1 MSNGVYAWSHGTG
14 GVHFHRLAEPIRG
27 VRLHGI
33 KADTGNR
40 LSDLIQEEY
49 ETIVVHMLHDPDAS
63 EAWEKL
69 AAYQRNRM
77 VFDCDDA
84 MWDPDWRPFRNA
96 YGKHALDRLL
106 RNVMLAHVVTTP
118 SERIAEYLGRFNP
131 NVHVV
136 PNTVPEALTRRR
148 MRDRPRPTIGYQG
161 SPSHVTDITPEFEF
175 AIGRFMRE
183 FPDWV
188 FKLWGADPKMAGPRT
203 FVVPWQPSI
212 AEYYKTLSMDIG
224 LGPLR
229 PSYFNSC
236 KSSLRAIEYAAL
248 GIIPVLSDLDPYRGW
263 IEHGVNG
270 YLVRPGES
278 WFEPLAA
285 LAADPDLRRMMAF
298 NAWNSA
304 ASWTTEANVWR
315 WTYAWSSV

>member
-1 MSNGVYAWSHGTG
+1 MASGVYAWSHGTG

-27 VRLHGI
+27 IRLHGYP
-33 KADTGNR
+33 AATGNR
-40 LSDLIQEEY
+40 LTDAIQDEY
-49 ETIVVHMLHDPDAS
+49 ETIIVHMLHDPDAS

-96 YGKHALDRLL
+96 YGKGALDRLL

-131 NVHVV
+131 NVYVV
-136 PNTVPEALTRRR
+136 PNTVPESLLHRRPR
-148 MRDRPRPTIGYQG
+148 ARPRPIVGYQG
-161 SPSHVTDITPEFEF
+161 SPSHVTDVTPEFEF
-175 AIGRFMRE
+175 AVSRFMRE
-183 FPDWV
+183 FPDWL
-188 FKLWGADPKMAGPRT
+188 FKVWGGDPQMRNART
-203 FVVPWQPSI
+203 IVVPWQRSL

-229 PSYFNSC
+229 NSYFNSC
-236 KSSLRAIEYAAL
+236 KSSLRAVEYMAL
-248 GIIPVLSDLDPYRGW
+248 GIVPVLSDLQPYRGW
-263 IEHGVNG
+263 VEHGVNG
-270 YLVRPGES
+270 ILVPTGGS
-278 WFEPLAA
+278 WYEPLEFLASAPEVRRAMGAA
-285 LAADPDLRRMMAF
+285 ARLA
-298 NAWNSA
+298 A

-315 WTYAWSSV
+315 WAEAWSSV